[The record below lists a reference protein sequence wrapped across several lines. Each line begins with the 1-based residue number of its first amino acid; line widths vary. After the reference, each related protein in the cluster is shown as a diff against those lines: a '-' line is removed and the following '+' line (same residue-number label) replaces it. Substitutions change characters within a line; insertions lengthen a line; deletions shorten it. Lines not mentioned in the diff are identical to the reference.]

1 MAEEEMSMNEILA
14 SIRETL
20 SEELG
25 EKPNSEKLDVELD
38 DIFILT
44 PEMRVDEAK
53 LSLEEKMKRVLQ
65 KMTSEPIEEKKKTVS
80 QELQPLLKEW
90 MQRMRPDLPD
100 ESISQE
106 LNKILPSE

>member
-1 MAEEEMSMNEILA
+1 MAQRLPVRPRSGRSL
-14 SIRETL
+14 L
-20 SEELG
+20 
-25 EKPNSEKLDVELD
+25 KNSG
-38 DIFILT
+38 IFFLT
-44 PEMRVDEAK
+44 PEMRVDEVK

-100 ESISQE
+100 ETVSQE

>member
-1 MAEEEMSMNEILA
+1 MAEEEISMNEILA

-25 EKPNSEKLDVELD
+25 EKPNNDKLDAELD

-44 PEMRVDEAK
+44 PEMRVDEVK

-90 MQRMRPDLPD
+90 ILRMRPDLPD
-100 ESISQE
+100 ETVSQE